1 MSSRT
6 SSRSTL
12 TMVPSTMSPSL
23 KYLMVL
29 SMAARKS
36 SAEPMS
42 LTATCG
48 EVTEGLG
55 MWWVA
60 PDRLGRR
67 DSCYWCDPQQRS
79 QNHRRVPVEVTR
91 LGTRWTNSVAGR
103 SRLTACQRSGASY
116 PALVSYAGPPQ
127 QPLQFVP
134 PYPPLQRKVRKVG
147 APLGV
152 LIALG
157 TIAGLIV
164 IALTAFNPVGTAH
177 RIRAVQHRDDGRRAG
192 LPVVGPVGAGAAA
205 AADTRLPVGRVGRRH
220 HRVDTSARRR
230 GRDQPGAYGIGQP
243 RHHRP
248 RRAADRGGGQGAVPA
263 AHDDRR
269 GAATS

>member
-42 LTATCG
+42 LRATCG

-67 DSCYWCDPQQRS
+67 DSCYGC
-79 QNHRRVPVEVTR
+79 
-91 LGTRWTNSVAGR
+91 
-103 SRLTACQRSGASY
+103 
-116 PALVSYAGPPQ
+116 
-127 QPLQFVP
+127 
-134 PYPPLQRKVRKVG
+134 
-147 APLGV
+147 
-152 LIALG
+152 
-157 TIAGLIV
+157 
-164 IALTAFNPVGTAH
+164 
-177 RIRAVQHRDDGRRAG
+177 
-192 LPVVGPVGAGAAA
+192 
-205 AADTRLPVGRVGRRH
+205 
-220 HRVDTSARRR
+220 
-230 GRDQPGAYGIGQP
+230 
-243 RHHRP
+243 HRP
-248 RRAADRGGGQGAVPA
+248 SRNSGRAQAHEKPQTSTSKGYSTGDLLDKPGPKVHTGGP
-263 AHDDRR
+263 HP
-269 GAATS
+269 

>member
-60 PDRLGRR
+60 PDRFGRR
-67 DSCYWCDPQQRS
+67 DGTL
-79 QNHRRVPVEVTR
+79 VIGVTR
-91 LGTRWTNSVAGR
+91 DRAQTGTRRGYSTVHM
-103 SRLTACQRSGASY
+103 LD
-116 PALVSYAGPPQ
+116 
-127 QPLQFVP
+127 
-134 PYPPLQRKVRKVG
+134 K
-147 APLGV
+147 LG
-152 LIALG
+152 LL
-157 TIAGLIV
+157 
-164 IALTAFNPVGTAH
+164 
-177 RIRAVQHRDDGRRAG
+177 
-192 LPVVGPVGAGAAA
+192 
-205 AADTRLPVGRVGRRH
+205 
-220 HRVDTSARRR
+220 SW
-230 GRDQPGAYGIGQP
+230 
-243 RHHRP
+243 
-248 RRAADRGGGQGAVPA
+248 
-263 AHDDRR
+263 
-269 GAATS
+269 